1 MNEPKEKEI
10 RQKLLQRRSS
20 TPVPSTFITRPTPLQ
35 RQLSLQERS
44 EVAWETLSSVSY
56 RNRQQEL
63 VKSTDKSNLSNR
75 SIPLAEMVKLPQIN
89 CPQKQNCQGLGHKKL
104 DAFGKMKLTGRRPSL
119 PDNFCFTKPNLTS
132 QRQRIVAD
140 EEPSSLPRQFLRSTD
155 RQAQS
160 PANALQEF
168 ITNANAH
175 YDSDKE
181 KAMIL
186 CNWISSQTSPRK
198 A

>member
-1 MNEPKEKEI
+1 MNKPKEKEI
-10 RQKLLQRRSS
+10 RQKRRSS

-35 RQLSLQERS
+35 RRLSFQERS

-63 VKSTDKSNLSNR
+63 VKSTDKSNLSNS
-75 SIPLAEMVKLPQIN
+75 SIPRAEMVKLPQIN
-89 CPQKQNCQGLGHKKL
+89 CPQKQNCQDLGHKKL

-132 QRQRIVAD
+132 QRQRIIAD
-140 EEPSSLPRQFLRSTD
+140 EEPSSLSRQFLWSTN

-160 PANALQEF
+160 NALQEF

-175 YDSDKE
+175 YDSNKE

-186 CNWISSQTSPRK
+186 CNWMSSQTSPRK

>member
-10 RQKLLQRRSS
+10 RQKRRSS

-35 RQLSLQERS
+35 RRLSFQERS

-132 QRQRIVAD
+132 QRQRIIAD
-140 EEPSSLPRQFLRSTD
+140 EEPSSLSRQFLWSTN

-160 PANALQEF
+160 NALQEF

-175 YDSDKE
+175 YDSNKE

-186 CNWISSQTSPRK
+186 CNWMSSQTSPRK

>member
-10 RQKLLQRRSS
+10 RQKRRSS

-35 RQLSLQERS
+35 RRLSFKERS

-63 VKSTDKSNLSNR
+63 AKSTDKSNLSNS
-75 SIPLAEMVKLPQIN
+75 SIPRAEMVKLPQIN
-89 CPQKQNCQGLGHKKL
+89 CPQKQNCQDLGHKKL

-132 QRQRIVAD
+132 QRQRIIAD
-140 EEPSSLPRQFLRSTD
+140 EEPSSLSRQFLWSTN

-160 PANALQEF
+160 NALQEF

-175 YDSDKE
+175 YDSNKE

-186 CNWISSQTSPRK
+186 CNWMSSQTSPRK

>member
-10 RQKLLQRRSS
+10 RQKRRSS

-35 RQLSLQERS
+35 RRLSFQERS

-63 VKSTDKSNLSNR
+63 AKSTDKSNLSNS
-75 SIPLAEMVKLPQIN
+75 SIPRAEMVKLPQIN
-89 CPQKQNCQGLGHKKL
+89 CPQKQNCQDLGHKKL

-132 QRQRIVAD
+132 QRQRIIAD
-140 EEPSSLPRQFLRSTD
+140 EEPSSLSRQFLWSTN

-160 PANALQEF
+160 NALQEF

-175 YDSDKE
+175 YDSNKE

-186 CNWISSQTSPRK
+186 CNWMSSQTSPRK